1 MRMTEDQL
9 TRDMLEA
16 TASVYNCTGGPIRQN
31 VCRIK
36 IFSDGLENRSI
47 LTSNSITGNKGQ
59 DFMNMCKLCDLKEKV
74 INQKLNYQELCYETI
89 EYRYGKILELLSND
103 YECKKCSNNQPERSK
118 REDSSTDEMRCSEHC
133 GNTVSEAQ

>member
-1 MRMTEDQL
+1 
-9 TRDMLEA
+9 
-16 TASVYNCTGGPIRQN
+16 
-31 VCRIK
+31 
-36 IFSDGLENRSI
+36 
-47 LTSNSITGNKGQ
+47 
-59 DFMNMCKLCDLKEKV
+59 MNMCKLCDLKEKV

-118 REDSSTDEMRCSEHC
+118 REDMLHYLKFELSEPNYGKKYHGITYDEKDALEWHESFFIRSYETHYKNKDMMRCSEHC